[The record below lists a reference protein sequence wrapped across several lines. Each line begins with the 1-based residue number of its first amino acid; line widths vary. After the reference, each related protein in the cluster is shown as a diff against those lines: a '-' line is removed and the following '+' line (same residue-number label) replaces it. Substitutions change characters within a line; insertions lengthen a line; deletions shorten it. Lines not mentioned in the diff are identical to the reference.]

1 MYSKLELNQIST
13 SANFV
18 LVQKDGNKEIA
29 RDVLYY
35 NLDMVISVGYRT
47 NSGGQKVAI
56 YILKQFS
63 KKGYIIDK
71 KRMAKNINQKITTYG
86 KLLYVVIK
94 KKTENDYANSIF
106 ENIKHMDDYGNE
118 YWYAGEPSKVLE
130 YKDWCQY
137 RYIDTKFGKAW
148 YNRKSKKEAMS
159 MSKQYTQR
167 DEKFKKRW

>member
-1 MYSKLELNQIST
+1 MYSKLEINQIST

-47 NSGGQKVAI
+47 NSDGQKVAV

-71 KRMAKNINQKITTYG
+71 KRMAKNINWEITTYG

-106 ENIKHMDDYGNE
+106 KNIKHMDDYGNE

-130 YKDWCQY
+130 YKD
-137 RYIDTKFGKAW
+137 
-148 YNRKSKKEAMS
+148 
-159 MSKQYTQR
+159 
-167 DEKFKKRW
+167 